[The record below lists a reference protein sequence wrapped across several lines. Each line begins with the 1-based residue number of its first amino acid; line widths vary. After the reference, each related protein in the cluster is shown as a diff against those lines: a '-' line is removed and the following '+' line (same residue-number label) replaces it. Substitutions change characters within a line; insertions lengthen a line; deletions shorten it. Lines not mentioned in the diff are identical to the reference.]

1 MEVYISKHG
10 FFKRALS
17 WLLSIAML
25 AGLSATVFAVGTPDD
40 VADGRV
46 FVSNVKTQLAPGAVE
61 HKITTNNNTGKDQNI
76 DFLCEVDLSGTDTIK
91 VMACYAGYLTTD
103 LAGDSTAIDWRMMT
117 LPEQAARAQAYFDEH
132 PEEKYISDG
141 EPMTFVINK
150 KDTDKVQVDT
160 LYNLKTK

>member
-1 MEVYISKHG
+1 MRKHG

-17 WLLSIAML
+17 WLLAIAML
-25 AGLSATVFAVGTPDD
+25 AGLSATAFAVGTPDD

-61 HKITTNNNTGKDQNI
+61 HKITTNNTTGKDQNI

-150 KDTDKVQVDT
+150 KDTDKN
-160 LYNLKTK
+160 YEYYCKHIS